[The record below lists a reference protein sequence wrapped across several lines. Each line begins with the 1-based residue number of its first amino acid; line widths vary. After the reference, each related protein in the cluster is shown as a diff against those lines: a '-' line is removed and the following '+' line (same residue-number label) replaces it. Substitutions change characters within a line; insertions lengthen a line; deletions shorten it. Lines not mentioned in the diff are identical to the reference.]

1 MDVKLEN
8 TDNEVLNLEDI
19 EKESLSE
26 AQAF

>member
-1 MDVKLEN
+1 MEVKLVN
-8 TDNEVLNLEDI
+8 TGNEVLNFEDI